1 MPIEITMPKLSD
13 TMTTGTLVKWLKKEG
28 DSVNPG
34 DIIAE
39 VETDKA
45 TQELEAFEPGT
56 IAKIMVAEGSQIPI
70 GGLIVVLAGPGEKV
84 TDVAKAV
91 AEAPRAAAPS
101 ATKPTAAAPSAAP
114 AAAPSATAIAS
125 AIPAAVSAAA
135 PAPAPAPAPVS
146 GVAANTPSPAGQSA
160 SGKPRVSPLAR
171 KIAAEKGLDIG
182 SVRGTGPGGRIIR
195 RDVLEA
201 PVGGTVAKMAGPPP
215 KTKLQAGTLPLS
227 NMRQTIAR
235 RLLESKQSIPHFYVS
250 MDVVMDALLDLRR
263 AVNEQFA
270 PSKLSVT
277 DFICRATAVAIA
289 NVPAVNASFSPTAI
303 IRHGTVHL
311 GVAVAVEDGL
321 VVPVIR
327 DAQLLSVFEIS
338 TRIRQLAELARS
350 RKLKADQMTGGTFT
364 ISNLGMY
371 GVREFQAII
380 NPPEAA
386 ILAVG
391 GTEPRPIVKNGQVVP
406 GQVMSLSLSADHRVV
421 DGAAAAEFLGEL
433 KTILE
438 NPLRMVL

>member
-28 DSVNPG
+28 DAVNAG

-56 IAKIMVAEGSQIPI
+56 IAKIVVGEGSAIPI
-70 GGLIVVLAGPGEKV
+70 GGLIVVLASPGENV
-84 TDVAKAV
+84 ADVAKAV
-91 AEAPRAAAPS
+91 ASAPKAPAAS
-101 ATKPTAAAPSAAP
+101 ATKPESPAPV
-114 AAAPSATAIAS
+114 AS
-125 AIPAAVSAAA
+125 TPKTSTSGSIPAVVPGAVPA
-135 PAPAPAPAPVS
+135 PAPAPAPAPVAAAKTS
-146 GVAANTPSPAGQSA
+146 GLTGQDG
-160 SGKPRVSPLAR
+160 SGKLRVSPLAR
-171 KIAAEKGLDIG
+171 KIAAEKGVDIS
-182 SVRGTGPGGRIIR
+182 SVHGTGPGGRIIR

-201 PVGGTVAKMAGPPP
+201 PVGGAVPKPAGPAA
-215 KTKLQAGTLPLS
+215 KSKLQAGTLQLS

-270 PSKLSVT
+270 PTKLSVT
-277 DFICRATAVAIA
+277 DFICRATAMAIA
-289 NVPAVNASFSPTAI
+289 NVPAVNASFSPAAI

-338 TRIRQLAELARS
+338 SRIRQLAELARS

-391 GTEPRPIVKNGQVVP
+391 GTEARPIVKNGQVVP

-421 DGAAAAEFLGEL
+421 DGATAAEFLGAL
-433 KTILE
+433 KTLLE
-438 NPLRMVL
+438 NPLRIVL